1 MMHES
6 AAFLRD
12 HGIGNVDVGIILGSG
27 LAAMDAIIDVK
38 VSIDYAEIPH
48 LPHTGAP
55 GHKGVLKYGK
65 IGTCDVLMFCGRLH
79 YYEGHP
85 MWMVPYPV
93 RVMQSLGVPRIV
105 VTAAVGGLNTALAP
119 GDLILITDHINL
131 MPDNPL
137 RGLVDPD
144 LGERFPDMTNAYDP
158 DLSLRLRSAA
168 QSAGINLTS
177 GVYASLQG
185 PSLETQAECRFLQ
198 LMGADVV
205 GMSVVPEVIAG
216 VQAGILMAAICIVSN
231 RALHPGDPTPSTV
244 AEILSTADAAV
255 PRLASLLK
263 VFCSN
268 I

>member
-1 MMHES
+1 MMHDS
-6 AAFLRD
+6 AAFLHDR
-12 HGIGNVDVGIILGSG
+12 GIGKADIGIILGSG
-27 LAAMDAIIDVK
+27 LAAMDAIIDVS
-38 VSIDYAEIPH
+38 VSVDYAEIPH

-85 MWMVPYPV
+85 MWMVSYPL
-93 RVMQSLGVPRIV
+93 RIMQALAVSRTI
-105 VTAAVGGLNTALAP
+105 VTAAVGSLNPALAP
-119 GDLILITDHINL
+119 GDLVLITDHINL

-144 LGERFPDMTNAYDP
+144 LGERFPDMTNAYDR
-158 DLSLRLRSAA
+158 DMSLRLRSSA
-168 QSAGINLTS
+168 QTVGITLKSA
-177 GVYASLQG
+177 VYASLQG

-198 LMGADVV
+198 LAGADVV
-205 GMSVVPEVIAG
+205 GMSVVPEVITG
-216 VQAGILMAAICIVSN
+216 VQAAIRMAAICIVSN

-255 PRLASLLK
+255 PRLATLLK
-263 VFCSN
+263 AFCTHF
-268 I
+268 